1 MVVENQTGMD
11 GVSRGGKGANFM
23 GFAIVTV
30 NFISAHLLIDI
41 SLSIFR
47 FQYEYD

>member
-1 MVVENQTGMD
+1 MVLENQRGMD

-30 NFISAHLLIDI
+30 NLSSAHLLIDI
-41 SLSIFR
+41 SHNIFR
-47 FQYEYD
+47 FLCWAE